1 LHDESLLDL
10 LQKTHSRDLMLQYTS
25 VGVHRDDLELLLNNY
40 PVKKIGSQG
49 QQKSFVLAVKL
60 AQFELIKESS
70 GVKPFLLL
78 DDIFDKLDIHR
89 ITRLM
94 ELVSNDTFGQLF
106 ITDTAEEHIKG
117 VFERINVE
125 LKVFRCKK

>member
-1 LHDESLLDL
+1 
-10 LQKTHSRDLMLQYTS
+10 
-25 VGVHRDDLELLLNNY
+25 
-40 PVKKIGSQG
+40 
-49 QQKSFVLAVKL
+49 LAVKL

-106 ITDTAEEHIKG
+106 ITDTAEEHIRG

-125 LKVFRCKK
+125 LKVFNCKK